1 MEKIFAEGKV
11 SKVFV
16 KFAIPAILT
25 NLLTMSAF
33 FIDGILIGQ
42 FIGSEGLAAV
52 NLVFPVFIMIGATGI
67 VVASGSSALVGK
79 YLGQDNKTEAKHVF
93 NLALALCI
101 ILSII
106 ISSTVL
112 IFVDDIT
119 GLLGATGSL
128 YELTREY
135 FSVILIFFGLILTS
149 FVLEF
154 FIRNV
159 GDSIFPI
166 KSTGIASIVNVVL
179 TYVFLTVF
187 DMGLAGAAWA
197 TGISFTSSIIILA
210 TYFLRKKVSLSYGKP
225 VFKIITIKKILHNG
239 VSESLSEFSSGSV
252 ILIFNLMLLQF
263 IGEIGVAAF
272 AIISFVSLMML
283 MVNFG
288 FSMALQPMVSYN
300 YGAKM
305 TKRVT
310 DTLKIA
316 ITISTAAGIAFY
328 FIVLVFGEYVVG
340 LFANNNQQLSTIS
353 LEALQIY
360 GLSYIFIGINI
371 LASAYLTA
379 LEKPKLSLLVAL
391 SYSFIFAVIGLV
403 IFPQILG
410 VTGIWWAIPF
420 ANIVSI
426 FVSVYMI
433 KRSNRKLILQ
443 SNS

>member
-1 MEKIFAEGKV
+1 
-11 SKVFV
+11 
-16 KFAIPAILT
+16 
-25 NLLTMSAF
+25 
-33 FIDGILIGQ
+33 
-42 FIGSEGLAAV
+42 
-52 NLVFPVFIMIGATGI
+52 
-67 VVASGSSALVGK
+67 
-79 YLGQDNKTEAKHVF
+79 
-93 NLALALCI
+93 
-101 ILSII
+101 
-106 ISSTVL
+106 
-112 IFVDDIT
+112 
-119 GLLGATGSL
+119 
-128 YELTREY
+128 
-135 FSVILIFFGLILTS
+135 
-149 FVLEF
+149 
-154 FIRNV
+154 
-159 GDSIFPI
+159 
-166 KSTGIASIVNVVL
+166 
-179 TYVFLTVF
+179 
-187 DMGLAGAAWA
+187 
-197 TGISFTSSIIILA
+197 
-210 TYFLRKKVSLSYGKP
+210 
-225 VFKIITIKKILHNG
+225 
-239 VSESLSEFSSGSV
+239 
-252 ILIFNLMLLQF
+252 MLLQF

>member
-1 MEKIFAEGKV
+1 MEEIFANGKV

-16 KFAIPAILT
+16 KFAVPAILT

-42 FIGSEGLAAV
+42 LIGSEGLAAV

-93 NLALALCI
+93 NLALGLCI
-101 ILSII
+101 ILSVM
-106 ISSTVL
+106 ISGTVL
-112 IFVDDIT
+112 FFVDEIT
-119 GLLGATGSL
+119 ELLGATGSL

-154 FIRNV
+154 FVRNV
-159 GDSIFPI
+159 GDSVFPI
-166 KSTGIASIVNVVL
+166 KSTGMAAAINVVL
-179 TYVFLTVF
+179 TYVFLTSF

-197 TGISFTSSIIILA
+197 TGISFTSSIILLG
-210 TYFLRKKVSLSYGKP
+210 TYFVRKKSSLSYGKP
-225 VFKIITIKKILHNG
+225 VFKITTIKKILYNG
-239 VSESLSEFSSGSV
+239 VSESLSEFSSGVV

-283 MVNFG
+283 MINFG
-288 FSMALQPMVSYN
+288 FSMSLQPMVSYN
-300 YGAKM
+300 YGAKLI
-305 TKRVT
+305 KRVT

-316 ITISTAAGIAFY
+316 IMISTAAGIAFY
-328 FIVLVFGEYVVG
+328 VMVLAFGENVVG
-340 LFANNNQQLSTIS
+340 LFANNDLQLSTIS

-391 SYSFIFAVIGLV
+391 SYSFIFAVIGLGV
-403 IFPQILG
+403 FPHILG
-410 VTGIWWAIPF
+410 ATGIWWAIPF
-420 ANIVSI
+420 ANIVTVLISAY
-426 FVSVYMI
+426 VI
-433 KRSNRKLILQ
+433 KQTNRKLTVQ
-443 SNS
+443 TNS

>member
-42 FIGSEGLAAV
+42 FIGLEGLAAV

-67 VVASGSSALVGK
+67 IVASGSSALVGK

-166 KSTGIASIVNVVL
+166 KSTGIASVVNVVL

-210 TYFLRKKVSLSYGKP
+210 TYFLRKKLSLSYGKP

-272 AIISFVSLMML
+272 AIISFISLMML

-300 YGAKM
+300 YGAKLA
-305 TKRVT
+305 KRVT

-316 ITISTAAGIAFY
+316 ITISTAAGIVFY

-340 LFANNNQQLSTIS
+340 LFVNNNQQLSTIS